1 MGLLTRLWN
10 LNTAGCAL
18 SEPLRSVVRG
28 RSRSVDVVGYLR
40 SVLQEARP
48 YARMKLMVVGVQV
61 TPHPSPI
68 HTHTCRH
75 GRSIHDGLLFTGYW
89 EDQST
94 GLLETGV
101 CHTSP

>member
-61 TPHPSPI
+61 TPHPSPYTR
-68 HTHTCRH
+68 THVDMVEGFMALSLLYRVL
-75 GRSIHDGLLFTGYW
+75 GRPVYW
-89 EDQST
+89 T
-94 GLLETGV
+94 A
-101 CHTSP
+101 

>member
-61 TPHPSPI
+61 TPPPTR
-68 HTHTCRH
+68 THVDRVEGFMTLSLRYRVL
-75 GRSIHDGLLFTGYW
+75 GRPVYW
-89 EDQST
+89 T
-94 GLLETGV
+94 A
-101 CHTSP
+101 